1 MPTIKNMLA
10 RKVFDSRGVETLEI
24 DIITENGFGR
34 VAAPFGA
41 PGSRGKFEVPAY
53 SPEGL
58 NKSIEI
64 IETEI
69 KPKILGLSS
78 TDQERI
84 DSILREIDGTNNFE
98 RIGGNTSSSI
108 SLAVAKAAA
117 SALKMPLYKYLAL
130 NNNFTYPYPLGNMIG
145 GGAHGMGSAPDMQ
158 EHLVAPI
165 GARNIEEAVTT
176 NIKVHEKIGKVL
188 EVKDL
193 SFAGGMDD
201 ERAWVANLTDVEALD
216 IIYDVCHEATE
227 KTGIRFGIGLDLA
240 ADRLWNPET
249 KEYEYQREGKS
260 RTAEEQINFLSSL
273 IERYSLFYIEDA
285 FHSDDYLSFALL
297 NKKYGKCCL
306 ICADDLFASNPE
318 RTKRG
323 IKLNS
328 ANAMILKPNQV
339 GTLTAILETF
349 KIAQENK
356 VKVVVSHR
364 SGETYDAS
372 IAHIAVGWQLSMIK
386 TGVLGGE
393 RLAKLNELLRISEDY
408 GMADL
413 RLSPYF

>member
-1 MPTIKNMLA
+1 
-10 RKVFDSRGVETLEI
+10 
-24 DIITENGFGR
+24 
-34 VAAPFGA
+34 
-41 PGSRGKFEVPAY
+41 
-53 SPEGL
+53 
-58 NKSIEI
+58 
-64 IETEI
+64 
-69 KPKILGLSS
+69 
-78 TDQERI
+78 
-84 DSILREIDGTNNFE
+84 
-98 RIGGNTSSSI
+98 
-108 SLAVAKAAA
+108 
-117 SALKMPLYKYLAL
+117 
-130 NNNFTYPYPLGNMIG
+130 
-145 GGAHGMGSAPDMQ
+145 
-158 EHLVAPI
+158 
-165 GARNIEEAVTT
+165 
-176 NIKVHEKIGKVL
+176 
-188 EVKDL
+188 
-193 SFAGGMDD
+193 
-201 ERAWVANLTDVEALD
+201 
-216 IIYDVCHEATE
+216 TE

-260 RTAEEQINFLSSL
+260 RTAEEQIKFLSSL

-285 FHSDDYLSFALL
+285 FHSDDFLSFALL

-339 GTLTAILETF
+339 GTLTATLETF